1 MRTDGRSEARTLT
14 GRGRWGDGE
23 ARTPRH
29 PAPPPG
35 LRPCLRTV
43 GTAALGWPL
52 SAGAEGTGPPKG
64 SVWSV
69 SEETRQPRPGHG
81 VSYDGIKSPVF
92 FLSVLNVRT
101 HKRLVFKLSSYRKL
115 VSLEKTDFIGQ
126 VRPLGQ
132 TVKPAPSPSPDEA
145 LRHRRGQGRES
156 GGPGRKAARL
166 ACPPCPDPA
175 QRRGRSPA
183 AAGSG
188 ARAVP
193 QTMPT
198 VRPARRRLGLSGG
211 TATCPVV
218 GSRTTSPAA
227 AAAACGHQRTDG
239 SARQTH
245 ARSPAHAAAAVC
257 ARGTRTGRGCTR
269 EGMFLISC

>member
-1 MRTDGRSEARTLT
+1 MPPRRPGRGRQVQCHLHFLFSLKSTDANFLLWVRAAVRTDGRSEERTLT

-81 VSYDGIKSPVF
+81 VSYDGIKSPIF

-101 HKRLVFKLSSYRKL
+101 HKHLVFKLSSY
-115 VSLEKTDFIGQ
+115 
-126 VRPLGQ
+126 
-132 TVKPAPSPSPDEA
+132 
-145 LRHRRGQGRES
+145 
-156 GGPGRKAARL
+156 
-166 ACPPCPDPA
+166 
-175 QRRGRSPA
+175 
-183 AAGSG
+183 
-188 ARAVP
+188 
-193 QTMPT
+193 
-198 VRPARRRLGLSGG
+198 
-211 TATCPVV
+211 
-218 GSRTTSPAA
+218 
-227 AAAACGHQRTDG
+227 
-239 SARQTH
+239 
-245 ARSPAHAAAAVC
+245 
-257 ARGTRTGRGCTR
+257 
-269 EGMFLISC
+269 

>member
-1 MRTDGRSEARTLT
+1 M
-14 GRGRWGDGE
+14 
-23 ARTPRH
+23 
-29 PAPPPG
+29 
-35 LRPCLRTV
+35 CL
-43 GTAALGWPL
+43 
-52 SAGAEGTGPPKG
+52 S
-64 SVWSV
+64 
-69 SEETRQPRPGHG
+69 
-81 VSYDGIKSPVF
+81 SPVI
-92 FLSVLNVRT
+92 L
-101 HKRLVFKLSSYRKL
+101 
-115 VSLEKTDFIGQ
+115 SLEKTDFIGQ

-227 AAAACGHQRTDG
+227 AACGHQRTDG
-239 SARQTH
+239 SARRRHTLVPRRTRRQLCVL
-245 ARSPAHAAAAVC
+245 AAHAPAGAAH
-257 ARGTRTGRGCTR
+257 GRDC
-269 EGMFLISC
+269 FSSAAN